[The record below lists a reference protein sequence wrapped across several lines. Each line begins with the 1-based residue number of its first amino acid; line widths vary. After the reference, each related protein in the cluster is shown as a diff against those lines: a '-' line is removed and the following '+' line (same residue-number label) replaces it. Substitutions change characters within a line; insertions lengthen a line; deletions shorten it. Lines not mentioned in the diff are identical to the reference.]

1 MQPTFRARLL
11 AREPM
16 IATLITLPAPEL
28 AEVCAD
34 AGFDWLFL
42 DAEHGS
48 LDLPAIQRIA
58 QASGDRCPLVVRVPA
73 IEDVWIKKVMDVGV
87 AGLMIPQVN
96 SALDAAAAVRRSKFP
111 PSGVRGVGVA
121 RANRYGASLPE
132 YLAQADK
139 NSAVIVQVEHIDA
152 VRNVEQILDTDGVD
166 AIFVGPYDLSA
177 SMGRAGRV
185 DDPEVQAAIA
195 RVRQVCLARKYPM
208 GIFANDAAGARQ
220 ALDQGFTLIAVG
232 AEVTLLSGAA
242 RQVVQAFRSR

>member
-1 MQPTFRARLL
+1 MHPNFRERLL
-11 AREPM
+11 AREQL

-58 QASGDRCPLVVRVPA
+58 QAAGDRCPLVVRVPA
-73 IEDVWIKKVMDVGV
+73 IEEVWIKKVMDVGV

-96 SALDAAAAVRRSKFP
+96 SSLDAAAAVRRSKFP

-121 RANRYGASLPE
+121 RANRYGATLSE
-132 YLAQADK
+132 YLAEA
-139 NSAVIVQVEHIDA
+139 NSHSAVIVQVEHIDA
-152 VRNVEQILDTDGVD
+152 VRNLEQILDTDGVD
-166 AIFVGPYDLSA
+166 AVFVGPYDLSA
-177 SMGRAGRV
+177 SMGRAGLIG
-185 DDPEVQAAIA
+185 DPEVQAAIA
-195 RVRQVCLARKYPM
+195 HVRQVCLGRKFPM
-208 GIFANDAAGARQ
+208 GIFAGDAAAARQ

-232 AEVTLLSGAA
+232 ADVMLLAGAA
-242 RQVVQAFRSR
+242 RRTVQALR

>member
-1 MQPTFRARLL
+1 MHPTFRARLL

-16 IATLITLPAPEL
+16 IATLITLLTPEL

-58 QASGDRCPLVVRVPA
+58 QTAGERCPLVVRVPA

-87 AGLMIPQVN
+87 AGLMIPQVT
-96 SALDAAAAVRRSKFP
+96 SALNAAAAVRRSKFP

-132 YLAQADK
+132 YLAEADSH
-139 NSAVIVQVEHIDA
+139 SAMIVQIEHIDA
-152 VRNVEQILDTDGVD
+152 VRNLEPILDTDGVD
-166 AIFVGPYDLSA
+166 AVFVGPYDLSA
-177 SMGRAGRV
+177 SMGRAGQIT
-185 DDPEVQAAIA
+185 DPEVQGAIA
-195 RVRQVCLARKYPM
+195 RVRRVCLDRRYPM

-232 AEVTLLSGAA
+232 AEVMLLANAA
-242 RQVVQAFRSR
+242 RQIVQAFR

>member
-1 MQPTFRARLL
+1 MHPTFRERLL

-28 AEVCAD
+28 AEVCAG

-58 QASGDRCPLVVRVPA
+58 QATGERCPLVVRVPA

-87 AGLMIPQVN
+87 AGLMIPQVT
-96 SALDAAAAVRRSKFP
+96 SAQDAAAAVRRSKFP
-111 PSGVRGVGVA
+111 PSGVRGVGVT
-121 RANRYGASLPE
+121 RANRYGAALPE
-132 YLAQADK
+132 YLAKADSH
-139 NSAVIVQVEHIDA
+139 SAVIIQVEHIDA
-152 VRNVEQILDTDGVD
+152 VRNLEQILDTDGVD
-166 AIFVGPYDLSA
+166 AVFVGPYDLSA
-177 SMGRAGRV
+177 SMSRAGRIA
-185 DDPEVQAAIA
+185 DTEVQEAIA
-195 RVRQVCLARKYPM
+195 QVRKSCLARNYPM

-232 AEVTLLSGAA
+232 AEVTLLAGAA
-242 RQVVQAFRSR
+242 REVVHALR

>member
-195 RVRQVCLARKYPM
+195 RVRQVCTARKYPM

>member
-73 IEDVWIKKVMDVGV
+73 IEDVWIKKVMDAGV

-195 RVRQVCLARKYPM
+195 RVRQVCTARKYPI

>member
-1 MQPTFRARLL
+1 
-11 AREPM
+11 
-16 IATLITLPAPEL
+16 
-28 AEVCAD
+28 
-34 AGFDWLFL
+34 
-42 DAEHGS
+42 
-48 LDLPAIQRIA
+48 
-58 QASGDRCPLVVRVPA
+58 
-73 IEDVWIKKVMDVGV
+73 VGV

-195 RVRQVCLARKYPM
+195 RVRQVCTARKYPI

>member
-1 MQPTFRARLL
+1 
-11 AREPM
+11 
-16 IATLITLPAPEL
+16 
-28 AEVCAD
+28 
-34 AGFDWLFL
+34 
-42 DAEHGS
+42 
-48 LDLPAIQRIA
+48 
-58 QASGDRCPLVVRVPA
+58 
-73 IEDVWIKKVMDVGV
+73 
-87 AGLMIPQVN
+87 
-96 SALDAAAAVRRSKFP
+96 
-111 PSGVRGVGVA
+111 VRGVGVA

-132 YLAQADK
+132 YLAQADN

-195 RVRQVCLARKYPM
+195 RVRQVCLVRKYPM

-232 AEVTLLSGAA
+232 AEVTLLAGAA
-242 RQVVQAFRSR
+242 RQVVQALR

>member
-1 MQPTFRARLL
+1 MHQTFRARLL

-16 IATLITLPAPEL
+16 IATLITIPAPEL

-58 QASGDRCPLVVRVPA
+58 QAAGERCPLVVRVPA

-121 RANRYGASLPE
+121 RANRYGASLAE
-132 YLAQADK
+132 YLAQADT

-232 AEVTLLSGAA
+232 AEVTLLAGAA
-242 RQVVQAFRSR
+242 RQIMQALR